1 MERGYQRLMEYPWVE
16 RAIDFGLG
24 VLSAILILIIGWY
37 VSGWM
42 SRRAKALMM
51 GRVRLDD
58 TVALFLAAV
67 VRYSV
72 MVLVVVMALPQF
84 GVAPTS
90 IVAVLGAAGLA
101 IGLALQNTL
110 SNIAAGIMLVFLR
123 PLRVGETVEVGGITG
138 TVIGVGLFTTELRR
152 FDGLYVSMPNSQ
164 IWSSHVLNYSRN
176 STRRVEVL
184 VGVAYDADLERARA
198 LLLETA
204 RALPD
209 VLPDPA
215 PEVVITALSQSSV
228 DMSVRVWVP
237 AADYMK
243 RWSELNRTVKETLAR
258 NGIEIPFPQ
267 QVMHVVGASPAIPLN
282 DEQLAEAM
290 KEQAAKGER
299 G

>member
-1 MERGYQRLMEYPWVE
+1 MERGYQRLMEYPWVD
-16 RAIDFGLG
+16 RAVDLGLG
-24 VLSAILILIIGWY
+24 VMGAILILLIGWY
-37 VSGWM
+37 ISGWM
-42 SRRAKALMM
+42 SRRARALMM
-51 GRVRLDD
+51 ERIRVDD

-67 VRYSV
+67 VRYGV
-72 MVLVVVMALPQF
+72 MVMVVVMALPQF
-84 GVAPTS
+84 GVSPTS

-138 TVIGVGLFTTELRR
+138 TVIGVGLFTTEMRR

-176 STRRVEVL
+176 ATRRVEVL

-204 RALPD
+204 QALPD
-209 VLPDPA
+209 VLTDPA
-215 PEVVITALSQSSV
+215 PEVVITALNQSSV
-228 DMSVRVWVP
+228 DMSVRAWVP
-237 AADYMK
+237 ASEYTR
-243 RWSELNRTVKETLAR
+243 RWSQLNRNVKETLAS

-267 QVMHVVGASPAIPLN
+267 QVMHVIGQTPAAALT
-282 DEQLAEAM
+282 DEQVAEAL
-290 KEQAAKGER
+290 KEQAAKGDR